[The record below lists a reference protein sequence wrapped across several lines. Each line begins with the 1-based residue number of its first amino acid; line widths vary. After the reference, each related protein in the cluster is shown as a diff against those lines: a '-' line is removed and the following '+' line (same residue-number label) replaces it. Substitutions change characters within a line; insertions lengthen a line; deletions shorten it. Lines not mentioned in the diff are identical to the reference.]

1 MSVYRRFDAEGYP
14 SLVTANVTGRR
25 PALNRAHAAELFIKV
40 IYDVRG
46 ETNFQLLAFV
56 VMPDHSHVVLKP
68 AKEDRMGRVIQLIK
82 GRFARLYNQAAGGG
96 GSFWQSCY
104 HERALRSETE
114 LVNAIKYVHA
124 NPVAEG
130 LVAEAAAYAWS
141 SAGGRYETDLVTY
154 MGQASA

>member
-1 MSVYRRFDAEGYP
+1 MSVYRRFDSEGYP
-14 SLVTANVTGRR
+14 SLVTANVAGRQ

-40 IYDVRG
+40 IYDIRR

-56 VMPDHSHVVLKP
+56 VMPDHSHLVLKP

-82 GRFARLYNQAAGGG
+82 GRFARLYNQAAD
-96 GSFWQSCY
+96 GSGAFWQSRY

-141 SAGGRYETDLVTY
+141 SAGGRYDTDLAASR
-154 MGQASA
+154 GQAEA